1 MSAME
6 ARFISQITSLTA
18 RITAL
23 ENPPLQALHPTS
35 LGRTPTA
42 AEVDYETIDL
52 DDHRPFFGEAAQ
64 NRFMVNEEAKTG
76 GWYCKLCKKQDHM
89 GNHLLSSSHAK
100 KYASWLWEKKRM
112 YPEKFQDPIYDDHKK
127 DAQDPAPALQHAPPV
142 PTHSLPNGQATLA
155 LTDGKEGPQTAAAS
169 DPWGSYDPSGASHD
183 NDSHSHQTPWTDS
196 WASGWAKTSWSNK
209 HWGLGE

>member
-1 MSAME
+1 MKPSIWMTTDHFSE
-6 ARFISQITSLTA
+6 R
-18 RITAL
+18 
-23 ENPPLQALHPTS
+23 LH
-35 LGRTPTA
+35 RT
-42 AEVDYETIDL
+42 V
-52 DDHRPFFGEAAQ
+52 
-64 NRFMVNEEAKTG
+64 
-76 GWYCKLCKKQDHM
+76 
-89 GNHLLSSSHAK
+89 
-100 KYASWLWEKKRM
+100 SWLTMRQRLVDGIASFVRNKTIWATTSSVHPMRKNMHPGCGKRSGCTQKNFRIQSM
-112 YPEKFQDPIYDDHKK
+112 MITRR
-127 DAQDPAPALQHAPPV
+127 AQDPAPALQHAPPV